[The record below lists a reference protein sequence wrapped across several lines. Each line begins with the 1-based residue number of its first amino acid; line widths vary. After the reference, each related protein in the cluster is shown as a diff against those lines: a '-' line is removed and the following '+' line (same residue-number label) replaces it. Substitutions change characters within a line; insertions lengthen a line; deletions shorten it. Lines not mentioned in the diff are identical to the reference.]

1 MRPDKDCYLV
11 NFSNYRAVNSAL
23 HTFAI
28 FHAHRIP
35 AKWEDIVP
43 KPFRTADTLNQTTAM
58 LITRGFSLTNFIIG
72 SSALCFQ
79 VFILYPWHNKLEKD
93 FEEMRDAHIS
103 LMKQSEKDRTEEL
116 KAIHERLQNIK
127 QPRGWLW

>member
-1 MRPDKDCYLV
+1 
-11 NFSNYRAVNSAL
+11 
-23 HTFAI
+23 
-28 FHAHRIP
+28 
-35 AKWEDIVP
+35 
-43 KPFRTADTLNQTTAM
+43 M